1 MTSGIWMFSILQNL
15 ENKCIFTIPLTLIAT
30 ALSSGKAAAYV
41 YSKMKQSFAYY
52 NLKHIT
58 GKPHN
63 PTGQKAIERA
73 NPTLKEMLV
82 KHKREE

>member
-1 MTSGIWMFSILQNL
+1 MAIMGIPAQIKTDN
-15 ENKCIFTIPLTLIAT
+15 
-30 ALSSGKAAAYV
+30 AAAYV
-41 YSKMKQSFAYY
+41 SSKMKQSFAYY

-58 GKPHN
+58 GIPHN
-63 PTGQKAIERA
+63 PTGQEAIERA